1 MDNAEFNKDNEI
13 CKCLN
18 NQFRH
23 LDKNLALSIQ
33 SGPNTFREYC
43 ESLTI
48 NSMFYDPTNW
58 NEILNIIS
66 GFFEIKSPGSDSIGQ
81 KLLKLISADIVEL

>member
-1 MDNAEFNKDNEI
+1 
-13 CKCLN
+13 
-18 NQFRH
+18 
-23 LDKNLALSIQ
+23 
-33 SGPNTFREYC
+33 
-43 ESLTI
+43 
-48 NSMFYDPTNW
+48 MFYDPTNW